1 MISNINIDAVCNI
14 AKLAGEV
21 ISKIYQEKDF
31 STITDFKADNSPLTL
46 ADKNAHEVIVHGL
59 QPLYP
64 TIPIISEEG
73 ENIEYD
79 IRKDWKTYW
88 LIDPLDG
95 TKEFIK
101 RNGEF
106 TVNIALMENNHPV
119 LGIIF
124 VPVTQVLYWGGKA
137 IGSFKKEGKEAQP
150 IKVSNRINGLTA
162 VGSRS
167 HGGENKL
174 LVKYDIKEE
183 INIGSSL
190 KFCMVA
196 EGIADI
202 YLRENPT
209 MEWDTAAGQAILE
222 GAGGKMTTIEGL
234 EFPYNK
240 TNMLNGGFVCVGEGE
255 IR

>member
-1 MISNINIDAVCNI
+1 M
-14 AKLAGEV
+14 
-21 ISKIYQEKDF
+21 
-31 STITDFKADNSPLTL
+31 
-46 ADKNAHEVIVHGL
+46 
-59 QPLYP
+59 
-64 TIPIISEEG
+64 
-73 ENIEYD
+73 
-79 IRKDWKTYW
+79 
-88 LIDPLDG
+88 DG

-106 TVNIALMENNHPV
+106 TVNIALIENNTPV

-124 VPVTQVLYWGGKA
+124 VPVTQILYWGGKS
-137 IGSFKKEGKEAQP
+137 IGAFKKEEEKVKS
-150 IKVSNRINGLTA
+150 IKVSNRTQSLTA

-167 HGGENKL
+167 HAGENKML
-174 LVKYDIKEE
+174 AQYDIKEE

-222 GAGGKMTTIEGL
+222 GAGGIMTALDGTL
-234 EFPYNK
+234 FPYNK
-240 TNMLNGGFVCVGEGE
+240 INMMNSGFVCLNGGLEVLQW
-255 IR
+255 

>member
-1 MISNINIDAVCNI
+1 MISNINIDAVCSI
-14 AKLAGEV
+14 AQLAGDA
-21 ISKIYQEKDF
+21 IMKIYQEKDF

-59 QPLYP
+59 QTLYP
-64 TIPIISEEG
+64 AIPIISEEG
-73 ENIEYD
+73 ENIEHEN
-79 IRKDWKTYW
+79 RKDWKTYW

-106 TVNIALMENNHPV
+106 TVNIALIENNHPV

-124 VPVTQVLYWGGKA
+124 VPVTQVLYWGGESS
-137 IGSFKKEGKEAQP
+137 GSFKKLAQDTKS
-150 IKVSNRINGLTA
+150 IKVSNRTQSLTA

-167 HGGENKL
+167 HAGENKL
-174 LVKYDIKEE
+174 LLKYDIKQE

-240 TNMLNGGFVCVGEGE
+240 MNMLNGGFVCVNEE
-255 IR
+255 L